1 MQVRLQRP
9 CCQPSI
15 LNYLEGGNC
24 TDEHICWAGIET
36 QMERTDKWARQGRG
50 GWDRGET
57 EIDICTLFVV
67 AVQLLSPVQ
76 LFTIPWTTALQAS
89 LSSTVSWSL
98 LKLRSIELEMLLLLI
113 HPIYNTYSLPLL
125 IPCSQSQISH
135 FLVLSPQR
143 LIFFFQSLFKVPLWF
158 YFIGL
163 YSYFSRDW
171 PYERIQCPSTS
182 FTVSTALLFLLKWA
196 G

>member
-98 LKLRSIELEMLLLLI
+98 LQFMSIESVMLSNHLI
-113 HPIYNTYSLPLL
+113 LCRPLL
-125 IPCSQSQISH
+125 SS
-135 FLVLSPQR
+135 VLPTMR
-143 LIFFFQSLFKVPLWF
+143 V
-158 YFIGL
+158 
-163 YSYFSRDW
+163 FSNESALPIRW
-171 PYERIQCPSTS
+171 PKY
-182 FTVSTALLFLLKWA
+182 
-196 G
+196 